1 VSAKSDR
8 MNQSGGRVMLCE
20 CGCGE
25 LAVVGSFRPGHD
37 QKLRTD
43 LERRVG
49 GLLALRSLVEAAE
62 AFAAGLSESDAL
74 AQSVRT
80 IFEQQGGKHARGH

>member
-1 VSAKSDR
+1 
-8 MNQSGGRVMLCE
+8 MLCE

-25 LAVVGSFRPGHD
+25 ASVVGSFKPGHD

-49 GLLALRSLVEAAE
+49 GLLALRSLVEFAE
-62 AFAAGLSESDAL
+62 AFAAGRMQSDVL
-74 AQSVRT
+74 ANEVRSMFKT
-80 IFEQQGGKHARGH
+80 T

>member
-1 VSAKSDR
+1 
-8 MNQSGGRVMLCE
+8 MLCE

-25 LAVVGSFRPGHD
+25 TAVVGSFRPGHD

-62 AFAAGLSESDAL
+62 AFAAGRSHSNAL
-74 AQSVRT
+74 TENVRT

>member
-1 VSAKSDR
+1 
-8 MNQSGGRVMLCE
+8 MLCE

-25 LAVVGSFRPGHD
+25 PAVVGSFRPGHD

-62 AFAAGLSESDAL
+62 AFAAGLSQSDAL
-74 AQSVRT
+74 TQNVRN
-80 IFEQQGGKHARGH
+80 IFEQRGSKHARGH